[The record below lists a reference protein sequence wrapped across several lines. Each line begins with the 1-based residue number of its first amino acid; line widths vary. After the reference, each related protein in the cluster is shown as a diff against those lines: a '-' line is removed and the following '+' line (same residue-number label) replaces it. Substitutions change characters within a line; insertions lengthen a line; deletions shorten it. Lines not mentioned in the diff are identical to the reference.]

1 MEKIH
6 YQTNTTFP
14 SENTVFSLA
23 QPRNQLN
30 LGQDTSIFNSTDLQ
44 PEPTAL
50 KSVEFVDVLL
60 PLRSTFQIEG
70 KRVPIDAAQLLLS
83 MCTLCSPVWKKSS
96 GK

>member
-6 YQTNTTFP
+6 YQKNTTFP

-30 LGQDTSIFNSTDLQ
+30 LGPDTSIFNLTDLQ

-50 KSVEFVDVLL
+50 NSVEFVVVVCLVY
-60 PLRSTFQIEG
+60 TF
-70 KRVPIDAAQLLLS
+70 PYAAS
-83 MCTLCSPVWKKSS
+83 IYRNVSPF
-96 GK
+96 GL

>member
-50 KSVEFVDVLL
+50 NSVEFVVVVWLVY
-60 PLRSTFQIEG
+60 TF
-70 KRVPIDAAQLLLS
+70 PYAASIYRNVSLS
-83 MCTLCSPVWKKSS
+83 GL
-96 GK
+96 

>member
-6 YQTNTTFP
+6 CQTNTIFP

-50 KSVEFVDVLL
+50 NSVEFVVVVCLVY
-60 PLRSTFQIEG
+60 TF
-70 KRVPIDAAQLLLS
+70 PYAAS
-83 MCTLCSPVWKKSS
+83 IYRNVSLC
-96 GK
+96 GL